1 MRAGKII
8 FFIITFVTI
17 YKPARAQETMLTE
30 VSYTYLDTLIKIAK
44 QNYPKIK
51 VFDKK
56 VTIAEKNVG
65 RTRVSWL
72 DAINVSY
79 LYNPNNTFNIATPT
93 FFSGFQTG
101 ITLNVGLLL
110 QKPYL
115 IKIAKN
121 ELDISRY
128 EREEY
133 NLNIEALVKER
144 YFLYIQHQTIL
155 KARMQNA
162 QDAESILKAARY
174 RFEKGEETLQNFN
187 IALMA
192 LSTQNQGKI
201 EAEAQLLI
209 AKAYLEEIIGKKL
222 ENMQ

>member
-17 YKPARAQETMLTE
+17 YKPVRAQETMLTE

-79 LYNPNNTFNIATPT
+79 LYNPNNTFNVARPT

>member
-17 YKPARAQETMLTE
+17 YKPVRAQETMLTE

-72 DAINVSY
+72 DAINVAY
-79 LYNPNNTFNIATPT
+79 LYNPNNTFNVARPT

-101 ITLNVGLLL
+101 ISLNVGLLL

-121 ELDISRY
+121 DLDISRY

-144 YFLYIQHQTIL
+144 YFLYIQNQTIL

>member
-17 YKPARAQETMLTE
+17 YKPLRAQETMLTE

-72 DAINVSY
+72 DAINVAY
-79 LYNPNNTFNIATPT
+79 LYNPNNTFNVARPT

-101 ITLNVGLLL
+101 ISLNVGLLL

-121 ELDISRY
+121 DLDISRY

-144 YFLYIQHQTIL
+144 YFLYIQNQTIL

>member
-44 QNYPKIK
+44 LNYPKIK

-101 ITLNVGLLL
+101 ITLNVGFLL
-110 QKPYL
+110 QRSYL

>member
-17 YKPARAQETMLTE
+17 YKPVRAQETMLTE

-44 QNYPKIK
+44 LNYPKIK

-79 LYNPNNTFNIATPT
+79 LYNPNNTFNVARPT

-101 ITLNVGLLL
+101 ITLNVGFLL
-110 QKPYL
+110 QRSYL

>member
-1 MRAGKII
+1 MRAVKII
-8 FFIITFVTI
+8 FFVITFVII
-17 YKPARAQETMLTE
+17 YKPVRAQETMLTE

-44 QNYPKIK
+44 ENYPKIK

-72 DAINVSY
+72 DAINVAY
-79 LYNPNNTFNIATPT
+79 LYNPNNTFNVARPT
-93 FFSGFQTG
+93 FFNGFQTG
-101 ITLNVGLLL
+101 ISLNVGLLL

-121 ELDISRY
+121 DLDISRY

-144 YFLYIQHQTIL
+144 YFLYIQNQTIL

>member
-17 YKPARAQETMLTE
+17 YKPVRAQETMLTE

-72 DAINVSY
+72 DAINVAY
-79 LYNPNNTFNIATPT
+79 LYNPNNTFNVARPT

-101 ITLNVGLLL
+101 ISLNVGLLL

-121 ELDISRY
+121 DLDISRY

-144 YFLYIQHQTIL
+144 YFLYIQNQTIL

-162 QDAESILKAARY
+162 QDAESILKVARY

>member
-79 LYNPNNTFNIATPT
+79 LYNPNNTFNVARPT

-101 ITLNVGLLL
+101 ITLNVGFLL
-110 QKPYL
+110 QRSYL

>member
-17 YKPARAQETMLTE
+17 YKPVRAQETMLTE

-72 DAINVSY
+72 DAINVAY
-79 LYNPNNTFNIATPT
+79 LYNPNNTFNVARPT

-101 ITLNVGLLL
+101 ISLNVGLLL

-121 ELDISRY
+121 DLDISRY

-144 YFLYIQHQTIL
+144 YFLYKQNQTIL

>member
-144 YFLYIQHQTIL
+144 YFLYIQNQTIL

>member
-44 QNYPKIK
+44 LNYPKIK

-79 LYNPNNTFNIATPT
+79 LYNPNNTFNVARPT

-101 ITLNVGLLL
+101 ITLNVGFLL
-110 QKPYL
+110 QRSYL

>member
-17 YKPARAQETMLTE
+17 YNPARAQETMLTE

-144 YFLYIQHQTIL
+144 YFLYIQNQTIL

>member
-1 MRAGKII
+1 MQTGKII
-8 FFIITFVTI
+8 FFIIIFATI
-17 YKPARAQETMLTE
+17 YKPVRAQETMLTE

-44 QNYPKIK
+44 ENYPKIK

-72 DAINVSY
+72 DAINVAY
-79 LYNPNNTFNIATPT
+79 LYNPNNTFNVARPT

-101 ITLNVGLLL
+101 ISLNVGLLL

-121 ELDISRY
+121 DLDISRY

-144 YFLYIQHQTIL
+144 YFLYIQNQTIL

>member
-17 YKPARAQETMLTE
+17 YKPVRAQETMLTE

-44 QNYPKIK
+44 LNYPKIK

-65 RTRVSWL
+65 RTRVAWL

-79 LYNPNNTFNIATPT
+79 LYNPNNTFNVARPT

-101 ITLNVGLLL
+101 ITLNVGFLL
-110 QKPYL
+110 QRSYL

-144 YFLYIQHQTIL
+144 YFLYIQNQTIL

>member
-44 QNYPKIK
+44 LNYPKIK

>member
-17 YKPARAQETMLTE
+17 YKPVRAQETMLTE

-44 QNYPKIK
+44 LNYPKIK